1 MKEDI
6 YLGMFYEFVLKR
18 NVIFALSNFR
28 GGQKRVGMF
37 KVFSLKRNV
46 IFGLIDF

>member
-18 NVIFALSNFR
+18 NVIFALSNFG
-28 GGQKRVGMF
+28 GGQKRVGRH
-37 KVFSLKRNV
+37 V
-46 IFGLIDF
+46 